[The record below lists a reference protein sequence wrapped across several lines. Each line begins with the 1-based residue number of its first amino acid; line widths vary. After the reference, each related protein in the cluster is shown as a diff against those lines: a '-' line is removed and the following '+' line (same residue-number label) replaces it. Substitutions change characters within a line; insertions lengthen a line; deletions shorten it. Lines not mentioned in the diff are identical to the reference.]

1 MNPLPLSD
9 RILLVLAR
17 EQRTARDLAQSFRKD
32 IQSVRKVLGGLEDMG
47 LLERIQTRGPSVFSV
62 HEEADVEYR
71 PGRVLV
77 DLGGRDPRNGGG
89 GEEDRCTAVTTRGT
103 RCKKEA
109 VAGGL
114 CQIHGPPT

>member
-17 EQRTARDLAQSFRKD
+17 EQHTARSLSQPFRTD
-32 IQSVRKVLGGLEDMG
+32 IHSVRKVLNGLTALG
-47 LLERIQTRGPSVFSV
+47 LLDRLDENPTVFALA
-62 HEEADVEYR
+62 ENADVEYR

-77 DLGGRDPRNGGG
+77 DLDGRDPRQDAD
-89 GEEDRCTAVTTRGT
+89 GETERCTAVTTRGS